1 MIKEF
6 IKMPL
11 HTKIRKVRIKL
22 YYLFAKKNWGGYGN
36 GSIVEKPMFIM
47 GKKNIYI
54 GCNVQIRDGARI
66 EAISEYGEQK
76 LTPVIRIGDNTSIE
90 QRLHMTC
97 ANQIT
102 IGHDVTISADVLI
115 TDNSHG
121 IQSINQNVRLQP
133 LEVRITEIGDYSFIG
148 AGCKILAG
156 VNIGKN
162 SIVGANSVVTRDV
175 PNYCMVAGV
184 PARILKTFDFD
195 LNKWIECKDNK
206 RSRDSF
212 SIT

>member
-11 HTKIRKVRIKL
+11 HIKLRRVRIKL
-22 YYLFAKKNWGGYGN
+22 YHFFCKKKWGGIGK

-76 LTPVIRIGDNTSIE
+76 LNPVIRIGDNTSIE

-121 IQSINQNVRLQP
+121 IQNINQNVRLQP
-133 LEVRITEIGDYSFIG
+133 LKVGITEIGDYSFIG
-148 AGCKILAG
+148 AGCKTLAG
-156 VNIGKN
+156 ANIGKN
-162 SIVGANSVVTRDV
+162 SIVGANSVVTCDV

-184 PARILKTFDFD
+184 PAKILKTFDFG
-195 LNKWIECKDNK
+195 LNKWVECKDNK
-206 RSRDSF
+206 RS
-212 SIT
+212 I

>member
-1 MIKEF
+1 M
-6 IKMPL
+6 
-11 HTKIRKVRIKL
+11 
-22 YYLFAKKNWGGYGN
+22 GGIGK

-47 GKKNIYI
+47 GKKNIFI

-76 LTPVIRIGDNTSIE
+76 LNPVIRIGDNTSIE

-121 IQSINQNVRLQP
+121 IQNINQNVRLQP
-133 LEVRITEIGDYSFIG
+133 LKVGITEIGDYSFIG

-162 SIVGANSVVTRDV
+162 SIVGANSVVTCDV

-184 PARILKTFDFD
+184 PAKILKTFDFG
-195 LNKWIECKDNK
+195 LNKWVECKDNK
-206 RSRDSF
+206 RS
-212 SIT
+212 I